1 MFPLSSSGISS
12 FFLVSLS
19 VQDLIFIIS
28 SAVLLFASISPA
40 SLHLIKQLLEA
51 SKAIFPSWKT
61 GSHCSLGPIASECPT
76 TVVLLR
82 FFLFVCQMVLHYILG
97 IVTIIFWKLNDVS
110 PPKSILSLCCQA
122 VNWDGLKRQHCLL
135 SGSSDLTSVFWSC
148 AGRLEI
154 SSAYI

>member
-1 MFPLSSSGISS
+1 MHSTFL
-12 FFLVSLS
+12 FFLNICS
-19 VQDLIFIIS
+19 
-28 SAVLLFASISPA
+28 
-40 SLHLIKQLLEA
+40 HWLLETFFYTEKELVKKKTIVLA
-51 SKAIFPSWKT
+51 SWKT

-135 SGSSDLTSVFWSC
+135 SGSSDLTSVFWS
-148 AGRLEI
+148 LVF
-154 SSAYI
+154 SSVKWIIHAYMA